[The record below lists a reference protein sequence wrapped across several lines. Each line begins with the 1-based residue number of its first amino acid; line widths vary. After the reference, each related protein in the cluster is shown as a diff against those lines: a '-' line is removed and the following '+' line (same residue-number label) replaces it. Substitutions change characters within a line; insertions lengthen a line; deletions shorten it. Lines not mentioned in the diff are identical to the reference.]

1 MSSPSVSRSGDL
13 RRERLDRG
21 TKVRSDSIYALA
33 SRRDLAYLL
42 APRVLLIGGL
52 LASPLVAG
60 LAGRYW
66 LSVLITVCS
75 TALLALSWGIL
86 ASVGLVSLG
95 QALFFGAGGYV
106 AGVLDTR
113 LGLPVLVSLPLST
126 IIGAAICTA
135 LLAPVLGLRGIYF
148 ALITL
153 TVPLLLQRVI
163 EATHVFG
170 GTEGLSALEPL
181 PDATLAAYI
190 AVLAVLVTYFAAR
203 RLADSDLGVV
213 LRGIR
218 DNDRAVI
225 AAGIDIQR
233 YKALA
238 VFIAALPGAFAGA
251 FMAHWFQFVGMP
263 AFALDLST
271 LPLTSAV
278 AGGANTVAGPLI
290 GALLL
295 VPVSEFLRGAG
306 TWRVVFYAIV
316 LLVFVVVLREGIFPL
331 ARRHWSQYEHEVR
344 E

>member
-1 MSSPSVSRSGDL
+1 MSSPSVSRPIHL

-21 TKVRSDSIYALA
+21 IKERSDSIYALA
-33 SRRDLAYLL
+33 SPRDLAYLL
-42 APRVLLIGGL
+42 APRIALIGGL
-52 LASPLVAG
+52 LAFPLVAD
-60 LAGRYW
+60 LVGRYW
-66 LSVLITVCS
+66 VSVLMTVCS

-95 QALFFGAGGYV
+95 QALFFGAGGFV
-106 AGVLDTR
+106 SGVLDKE
-113 LGLPVLVSLPLST
+113 LGLPSVVAIPLAT
-126 IIGAAICTA
+126 VIGASICTA

-153 TVPLLLQRVI
+153 TVPLLLQRAI
-163 EATHVFG
+163 EATHVLG
-170 GTEGLSALEPL
+170 GTEGLAGLQPL
-181 PDATLAAYI
+181 PDPRIAAYI
-190 AVLAVLVTYFAAR
+190 AVLAVLATYFAAR

-233 YKALA
+233 YRALA

-278 AGGANTVAGPLI
+278 AGGVGTVAGPLV

-295 VPVSEFLRGAG
+295 VPLSEFLRGAG

-316 LLVFVVVLREGIFPL
+316 LLVFVTVVREGIFPF